1 MLEVPRAYEGH
12 GRFTVVDGVL
22 PHPVLDGL
30 HAVDRIKQIPGWA
43 ADGRVL
49 HGSVSK
55 DRGCVINGFG
65 EEEIPEGHLQ
75 LAAQFDELIDRRLGI
90 TGHPAV
96 DTAVVLGR
104 KLTGRPDGRYPFP
117 DGSGHGY
124 LRGSTHGASLLV
136 ISMVVLV

>member
-65 EEEIPEGHLQ
+65 EEEIPEGHL
-75 LAAQFDELIDRRLGI
+75 
-90 TGHPAV
+90 
-96 DTAVVLGR
+96 
-104 KLTGRPDGRYPFP
+104 
-117 DGSGHGY
+117 
-124 LRGSTHGASLLV
+124 
-136 ISMVVLV
+136 